1 MVKKAH
7 LYLIDD
13 NLVASR
19 KYILKN
25 MSKYRDAYQ
34 QLRSQ
39 KNKKLLT
46 SGMYEDVRLKKKS
59 VDISYLIWFA
69 LAISGTALVIKKL
82 NN

>member
-1 MVKKAH
+1 
-7 LYLIDD
+7 
-13 NLVASR
+13 
-19 KYILKN
+19 